1 MKHRI
6 HPTDASKIFKPA
18 HWFHIC
24 LLALRSEAAVI
35 AFKMRGT
42 TVNGCCALPDAEI
55 FQKGKRL
62 LLCLLLDNDSSQY
75 LAFCPFNHHVS
86 LRKPAFTATIFQHS
100 LYPPCRP
107 THSPSTLFH
116 RSIEDSHHCC
126 VDRGGHHDH
135 LCAIQFP
142 IGSPSAAECSDT
154 CNPRG
159 IPHSRACLLWSSFES

>member
-1 MKHRI
+1 M
-6 HPTDASKIFKPA
+6 PQNFQT
-18 HWFHIC
+18 
-24 LLALRSEAAVI
+24 
-35 AFKMRGT
+35 
-42 TVNGCCALPDAEI
+42 CALVSYMLVRIAQRGSSDRLQNAWHNGKRVLCTARCGNFSKTE
-55 FQKGKRL
+55 KHKRL

-116 RSIEDSHHCC
+116 RSIADSHHCC
-126 VDRGGHHDH
+126 VDRCGHHNH

-159 IPHSRACLLWSSFES
+159 IPHSRTCLLWSSFES